1 MSPRYPQLEI
11 QAAPTDTARRRAI
24 LLTSY
29 ETDATRGKNLG
40 VPGYSYD
47 LVAQLFVPV
56 LARWGQVI
64 PVARRVE
71 ALEAAVRQARQ
82 RGLDPIHVSFVG
94 CQDMVFAASA
104 PNVIVPAWEFP
115 DVPAEAFDGNPR
127 NNWVATANR
136 CDLVL
141 VGGQFTLET
150 FQRAGIRTPIRIVP
164 VPTPDDYFRIPP
176 WSVETVTRLA
186 CPAYV
191 FPHPNVPPHK
201 LWDASAGE
209 NPSGAIAARF
219 ASWRESWRR
228 AWEESYDLLLP
239 PLCSQAVRSLT
250 TRLGTDRWRAYVRSC
265 RREVLDISGV
275 VYTSI
280 FSPRDGRKNWRDLLS
295 GFLSA
300 LHDRADATLLV
311 KLITNERWMVE
322 HVLEFYR
329 SVGLM
334 HHCKVVFISDYLR
347 HEQMLDMVRASAYYL
362 TTTRA
367 EGNCL
372 PLMNY
377 LAAGRPGISPCHTA
391 ISDYF
396 DDDIGWTVPWHP
408 EPATWPQDNRA
419 RIKTMWARLDWPEL
433 VQRLRESYVLARHD
447 RPAYDARANRGQDRI
462 RQRAS
467 LESVWAQLRTAL
479 DYLETIGTQGIRAA

>member
-1 MSPRYPQLEI
+1 MSPHDPQVEI
-11 QAAPTDTARRRAI
+11 ETAPPEPTRRRAI

-29 ETDATRGKNLG
+29 QTGATRGKNLG
-40 VPGYSYD
+40 MPGYSYD
-47 LVAQLFVPV
+47 LVAQLFAPL

-64 PVARRVE
+64 PVSREVE

-82 RGLDPIHVSFVG
+82 QGLDPIHVSFVG
-94 CQDMVFAASA
+94 CQDMIFAASA

-141 VGGQFTLET
+141 VGGEFTVET
-150 FQRAGIRTPIRIVP
+150 FRRAGIRTPIRIVP
-164 VPTPDDYFRIPP
+164 VPTPDDYFRIPR
-176 WSVETVTRLA
+176 WSAETVTRLV

-191 FPHPNVPPHK
+191 FPHPDVPPHE
-201 LWDASAGE
+201 LWDAPEREIQAGTLAE
-209 NPSGAIAARF
+209 RA
-219 ASWRESWRR
+219 ASWRESCRR
-228 AWEESYDLLLP
+228 AWEENYELFLP
-239 PLCSQAVRSLT
+239 PLCAQAVRSLT
-250 TRLGTDRWRAYVRSC
+250 SRLGTDRWRAYVRSC
-265 RREVLDISGV
+265 RREVLEISGV

-300 LHDRADATLLV
+300 LHDREDATLLV

-322 HVLEFYR
+322 HVLGFYR
-329 SVGLM
+329 SVGLL
-334 HHCKVVFISDYLR
+334 HHCKVVFVPSYLR
-347 HEQMLDMVRASAYYL
+347 SEQMLDLVRASAYYL

-391 ISDYF
+391 IGDYF
-396 DDDIGWTVPWHP
+396 GDDVGLTVPWHP

-419 RIKTMWARLDWPEL
+419 RIKTTWARLDWQEL
-433 VQRLRESYVLARHD
+433 VQRLRESYLLARHD
-447 RPAYDARANRGQDRI
+447 RPAYDARANRGQERI

-467 LESVWAQLRTAL
+467 LDSVWAQLRAAL
-479 DYLETIGTQGIRAA
+479 EFLEARSTQGIRAA